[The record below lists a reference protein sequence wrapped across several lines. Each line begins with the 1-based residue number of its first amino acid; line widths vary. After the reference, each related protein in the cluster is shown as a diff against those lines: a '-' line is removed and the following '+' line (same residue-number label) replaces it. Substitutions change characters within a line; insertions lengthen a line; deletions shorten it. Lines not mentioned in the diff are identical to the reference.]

1 MRMPRTAPRTTA
13 TMTTARRA
21 LLLLAIT
28 AGMAS
33 AGLGCGDDL
42 APAAPCVPAPGHI
55 CTLAGTGV
63 AGDGADGQLALR
75 TRLYLPQDATVG
87 PDGRLYVVDWNNH
100 RIRAISDDGRM
111 AIVAGEGEL
120 GLDSDDPA
128 TGRLNHPTD
137 VVFSPD
143 GRMVIAA
150 WHNSKVKTVDL
161 ATGEILDTCGNG
173 KRGFSGNGGPA
184 ATATLDLPVGVVF
197 TASGDLLISDQANQM
212 IRSVSAETGVIQ
224 TIAGKGHCA
233 DSVNP
238 EPCFLGDDG
247 PAIDATFRFPL
258 GQMAQPGGRIALDAE
273 GRIYVADTGN
283 YRVRRIDTD
292 GTITTFAGTGQPG
305 YAGDGGPAAEAR
317 LGRLS
322 DVAVGADGT
331 VYIAD
336 TSNSCV
342 RMVTTDGV
350 MLTFAGRCGERGF
363 AGDHGAA
370 TGALLDRPY
379 GVAVGPTGD
388 VYIADTHNNR
398 VRVVFR

>member
-1 MRMPRTAPRTTA
+1 MTTTA
-13 TMTTARRA
+13 RA
-21 LLLLAIT
+21 LLLLAMT
-28 AGMAS
+28 ASMAGS
-33 AGLGCGDDL
+33 GLGCGDDL
-42 APAAPCVPAPGHI
+42 APAAPCLPAPGHI

-137 VVFSPD
+137 VVFSPE

-173 KRGFSGNGGPA
+173 KRGFGGNGGPA

-212 IRSVSAETGVIQ
+212 IRSVNAETGIIQ

-258 GQMAQPGGRIALDAE
+258 GQMAQPGGRIALDAD

-342 RMVTTDGV
+342 RMVTTDGI
-350 MLTFAGRCGERGF
+350 MSTFAGRCGERGF
-363 AGDHGAA
+363 AGDHGVA
-370 TGALLDRPY
+370 TDALVDRPY